1 MTEEG
6 LMRRLVVLGLCG
18 ALVGTMVVPASA
30 ADAGDE
36 RIVAADERK
45 DADDTGRNVRDR
57 DDRTATPMDQ
67 GGSEGDRTI
76 TQEIR
81 KAVVDHDE
89 LSTNAKNVKIITQDG
104 IVTLRGP
111 VKNAQEKTTIAGIA
125 RKAPG
130 VKRVDDQIEVE
141 RNP

>member
-1 MTEEG
+1 
-6 LMRRLVVLGLCG
+6 LLGAG
-18 ALVGTMVVPASA
+18 VGPARA
-30 ADAGDE
+30 ADAGAD
-36 RIVAADERK
+36 RMAAADERK

-57 DDRTATPMDQ
+57 DDRTLTPMDQ

-76 TQEIR
+76 TSEIR
-81 KAVVDHDE
+81 KALTDNDD

-111 VKNAQEKTTIAGIA
+111 VKNDQEKTTISGIA
-125 RKAPG
+125 RRAAG
-130 VKRVDDQIEVE
+130 VKRVDDQLEVE